1 MRKNAQKSAAKGKV
15 DTFAVAFGAVLW
27 GFVESAVAS
36 ASRSADAMRIVANM
50 YETLKGA
57 EYTAEVAKLFG
68 NGQRGKE
75 NVKGDLIDALELR
88 CKAEGKL
95 VPVSARGFVSQV
107 RTVAINFGN
116 EAVRKAAAESGT
128 RAAYDVAKPKAAA
141 EVNPKGEP
149 AEGKKLTF
157 AEVVAAEAEA
167 HGLAH
172 VVAVIES
179 YCATKADPIRGAMF
193 HDLRVKLAK

>member
-1 MRKNAQKSAAKGKV
+1 MRKNAQKSAAKI

-68 NGQRGKE
+68 NGQRGKA
-75 NVKGDLIDALELR
+75 NIKGDLIDALEAK
-88 CKAEGKL
+88 CAAEKIA

-116 EAVRKAAAESGT
+116 ADVRKAAAESGT
-128 RAAYDVAKPKAAA
+128 RAAYDAAKPKAAP
-141 EVNPKGEP
+141 EVNP
-149 AEGKKLTF
+149 EGKPKATAPTF
-157 AEVVAAEAEA
+157 ADVIAAEIAA

-172 VVAVIES
+172 VLAVVES
-179 YCATKADPIRGAMF
+179 YCTAQKDTIRAAVV
-193 HDLRVKLAK
+193 HTARVAVAK